1 MSQRRAAF
9 IFFFLAILALNSG
22 AAYSQD
28 DASLQT
34 FWTSFRNAVARGNK
48 QAVAGMSQLP
58 IEMPYRVAKIKTRA
72 QLISRYRT
80 VFNSEANAAQCFR
93 NAKPERD
100 PQRSTEFTVGCDNGS
115 GQEVVIYRFRWTKA
129 GWKFVSLD
137 NINE

>member
-1 MSQRRAAF
+1 MSPRRAGF
-9 IFFFLAILALNSG
+9 TLYFLSILALNPI
-22 AAYSQD
+22 AAFSQD

-34 FWTSFRNAVARGNK
+34 FWTNFRNAVVKGNK
-48 QAVAGMSQLP
+48 QAVAGLSQLP
-58 IEMPYRVAKIKTRA
+58 IEMPYGVARIKTRA
-72 QLISRYRT
+72 QLIRRYRT
-80 VFNSEANAAQCFR
+80 VFNGEANAAQCFR

-100 PQRSTEFTVGCDNGS
+100 PQRNTEFTVGCDNGS